1 VTQTGKLMRIV
12 ICDYSGH
19 PFQIELSRHLAARG
33 HTVLHLHF
41 AEFQTPKGAVTVQA
55 EDAPTFAVEAV
66 SLGQSFAKDKFLRR
80 RFQELRIGTLI
91 AERALSFGPDIVVG
105 CNMPLDA
112 QRQLQQA
119 CVRAGI
125 AFVFWLQDIY
135 SAAIGHYLGERL
147 GLPGRLIANRYRRL
161 ERSLLSASDAVV
173 AISDRFLPTLADWR
187 IPDNR
192 ITVIPNWASLS
203 EIYPMGKDN
212 DWARLHRLHDKTVA
226 LYTGTLGLKH
236 NPAILLD
243 LARAGAAQALQVV
256 VLSEGKAAQW
266 LEQAVRHNQLDNLTI
281 LPFQPMALYPQILG
295 AGDILLAIL
304 GAEAASFSVP
314 SKILSYLAAGKPTVA
329 AMASDNDAA
338 KIILGIEAGFVAS
351 PDDSSTFTAQAL
363 ALAADPIK
371 RREMGDNGRAFA
383 ERNFA
388 IDDIADRFET
398 VFAAALARRQGAL

>member
-1 VTQTGKLMRIV
+1 MRIV

-19 PFQIELSRHLAARG
+19 PFQIELSRRLAARG
-33 HTVLHLHF
+33 HSVLHLHF
-41 AEFQTPKGAVTVQA
+41 AEFQTPKGAMSVQA
-55 EDAPTFAVEAV
+55 GDAPTFAVEAV
-66 SLGQSFAKDKFLRR
+66 SLGRPFAKDKFLRR

-91 AERALSFGPDIVVG
+91 AERALRFKPDVVVG

-112 QRQLQQA
+112 QHRLQHA
-119 CVRAGI
+119 CVHAGI
-125 AFVFWLQDIY
+125 VFVFWLQDIY

-147 GLPGRLIANRYRRL
+147 GLPGRLIGNHYRRL
-161 ERSLLSASDAVV
+161 ERSLLNASDAVV
-173 AISDRFLPTLADWR
+173 AISDRFLPVLAEWR
-187 IPDNR
+187 IPDDR
-192 ITVIPNWASLS
+192 IAVIPNWASLS
-203 EIYPMGKDN
+203 EIYPTAKDN
-212 DWARLHRLHDKTVA
+212 DWARLHGLHDKTVA

-243 LARAGAAQALQVV
+243 LARAGAAQALHVV

-266 LEQAVRHNQLDNLTI
+266 LEQGARHDQLDNLTV

-329 AMASDNDAA
+329 ALAGDNDAA
-338 KIILGIEAGFVAS
+338 KIIAAADAGFVAS
-351 PDDSSTFTAQAL
+351 PDDGS
-363 ALAADPIK
+363 ADPIK
-371 RREMGDNGRAFA
+371 RRKMGDNGRAFA

-388 IDDIADRFET
+388 IDGIADRFET
-398 VFAAALARRQGAL
+398 VFAEAFARRKGAR

>member
-1 VTQTGKLMRIV
+1 MRIV
-12 ICDYSGH
+12 VCDYSGH
-19 PFQIELSRHLAARG
+19 PFQIELSRHLATRG
-33 HTVLHLHF
+33 HSVLHLHF
-41 AEFQTPKGAVTVQA
+41 AEFQTPKGAVTAQA
-55 EDAPTFAVEAV
+55 HDAPTFAVEAV
-66 SLGQSFAKDKFLRR
+66 SLGEPFAKDKFLRR

-91 AERALSFGPDIVVG
+91 AERALRFGPDIVIG

-112 QRQLQQA
+112 QHRLQQA

-125 AFVFWLQDIY
+125 VFVFWLQDIY

-147 GLPGRLIANRYRRL
+147 GLPGRVIGNHYRRL

-173 AISDRFLPTLADWR
+173 AISDRFLPALAEWR
-187 IPDNR
+187 ISGDR

-243 LARAGAAQALQVV
+243 LARAGAVQALQVV

-266 LEQAVRHNQLDNLTI
+266 LEQAARRNQLDNLTV

-295 AGDILLAIL
+295 TGDILLAIL

-329 AMASDNDAA
+329 ALAGDNDAA
-338 KIILGIEAGFVAS
+338 KIIAAAEAGFVAS
-351 PDDSSTFTAQAL
+351 PDDGSAFTAKVM

-371 RREMGDNGRAFA
+371 RRKMGDKGRAFA

-388 IDDIADRFET
+388 IDGIADQFET
-398 VFAAALARRQGAL
+398 VFAAAIARRQGAR